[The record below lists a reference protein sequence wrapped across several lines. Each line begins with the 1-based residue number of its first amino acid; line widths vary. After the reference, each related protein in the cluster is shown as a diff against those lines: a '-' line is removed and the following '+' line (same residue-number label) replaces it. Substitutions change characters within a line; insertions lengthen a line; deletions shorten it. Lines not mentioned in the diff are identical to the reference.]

1 MSGKGLFRQGGFLS
15 GCGGPLAFL
24 AAGCLLVGAFRL
36 ARKNRPAMEWVAA
49 HISVPFKRA
58 ASALVDPLPFSGA
71 EAVCLLVG
79 CGALAFLVRGIWRQI
94 HGQGGLGSCL
104 LVLAALAVWIYAGVC
119 LFWGVHYYTES
130 FEEKAGMTNEG
141 VSLDQLAQAALWFR
155 EKVNETAPLVKRDEN
170 GDFGYTWQ
178 EIFADSPGL
187 YDGVLEEY
195 PFLAGPERSPK
206 PALFSKLMSASNF
219 TGYLFPFLGE
229 STLNVDCPVV
239 FIPVTVAHEFSHQRG
254 VAQEEQANFVG
265 IEACI
270 ASDKPAYVY
279 SGYLF
284 GYLHLT
290 NALWEADPE
299 RWARVE
305 EGLCAQAKQDM
316 ALNNA
321 YWAQY
326 QEKVVANTMQSVYE
340 NFLYSYDQ
348 SMGIRSYGAC
358 VDLLAQKY
366 GTQEN

>member
-1 MSGKGLFRQGGFLS
+1 MSGPAGLAAGRLTAGWRV
-15 GCGGPLAFL
+15 PLLFL
-24 AAGCLLVGAFRL
+24 AAGCLAVSAFRL
-36 ARKNRPAMEWVAA
+36 ARKNRPVMEWLAG
-49 HISVPFKRA
+49 HISMPFKRA

-71 EAVCLLVG
+71 EAVCLVLG
-79 CGALAFLVRGIWRQI
+79 LGALTFLVRGIWRQAR
-94 HGQGGLGSCL
+94 GGGGLAACL
-104 LVLAALAVWIYAGVC
+104 LALGALAVWIYAGVC
-119 LFWGVHYYTES
+119 LLWGVHYYTES
-130 FEEKAGMTNEG
+130 FEQKAGMGAGG
-141 VSLDQLAQAALWFR
+141 VTLDQLERAALWFR
-155 EKVNETAPLVKRDEN
+155 DKVNETAPLVERTEEGN
-170 GDFGYTWQ
+170 FGYTWQ

-195 PFLAGPERSPK
+195 PFLAGPERRPK

-229 STLNVDCPVV
+229 STLNVDCPAV

-270 ASDKPAYVY
+270 ASGKPAYIY

-290 NALWEADPE
+290 NALWEADPQ
-299 RWARVE
+299 RWAGVE
-305 EGLCAQAKQDM
+305 EGLCQEAKLDM

-326 QEKVVANTMQSVYE
+326 QKKVVANTMQGVYE

-348 SMGIRSYGAC
+348 DLGMRSYGAC
-358 VDLLAQKY
+358 VDLLAEKY
-366 GTQEN
+366 GTETS